1 MNLGLTNY
9 SFRHAMSE
17 LMNGLS
23 ITNFEVSLLALNDFH
38 LRMGDDEQAYE
49 KELNHRMADDQLH
62 WMVVAQM

>member
-1 MNLGLTNY
+1 MNNKQMNLGLTNY

-38 LRMGDDEQAYE
+38 LRMGDDEQAY
-49 KELNHRMADDQLH
+49 
-62 WMVVAQM
+62 